1 MDSFVTDEELNI
13 LLTKAKAIDKS
24 FVNEASIVETWANQ
38 FIDIWTNKQ
47 KNKEKKEKG
56 EFTNGMY
63 YPNKKYLRNPMK
75 VKAWVNTLYKD
86 VQSLK
91 EKNPNITTHEI
102 RNQMQN
108 HHHQLKKYYNFIFN
122 KIAID
127 VMKPSFYIE
136 MINDMCDAQQQIIKG
151 KNVDEVEAALEARFL
166 FYKKRKQNE

>member
-1 MDSFVTDEELNI
+1 
-13 LLTKAKAIDKS
+13 
-24 FVNEASIVETWANQ
+24 
-38 FIDIWTNKQ
+38 
-47 KNKEKKEKG
+47 
-56 EFTNGMY
+56 
-63 YPNKKYLRNPMK
+63 MK

-91 EKNPNITTHEI
+91 EKNPKITTQQI

-108 HHHQLKKYYNFIFN
+108 KHHKLKKKYLFIFN

-136 MINDMCDAQQQIIKG
+136 VVNDMCDAQQQIMEG

-166 FYKKRKQNE
+166 FYKKRQQNK